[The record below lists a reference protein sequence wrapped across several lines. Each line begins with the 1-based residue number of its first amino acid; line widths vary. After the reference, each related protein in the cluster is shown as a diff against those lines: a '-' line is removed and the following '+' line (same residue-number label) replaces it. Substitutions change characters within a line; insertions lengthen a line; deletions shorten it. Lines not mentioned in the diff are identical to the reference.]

1 MRTSFLRTFVLAAV
15 MAGPVS
21 LAFARGPAENV
32 SPRRHPN
39 IAAAQQ
45 LALQA
50 LANLR
55 QQQASS
61 LAYFDV
67 FWVLAVVMVAL
78 AFVVVLMKRS
88 VAEKGARIGG
98 E

>member
-1 MRTSFLRTFVLAAV
+1 M
-15 MAGPVS
+15 
-21 LAFARGPAENV
+21 
-32 SPRRHPN
+32 
-39 IAAAQQ
+39 
-45 LALQA
+45 ALQA
-50 LANLR
+50 LDDLR

-67 FWVLAVVMVAL
+67 FWLASILALGLVMLVL
-78 AFVVVLMKRS
+78 LMKRS

>member
-1 MRTSFLRTFVLAAV
+1 
-15 MAGPVS
+15 
-21 LAFARGPAENV
+21 
-32 SPRRHPN
+32 
-39 IAAAQQ
+39 
-45 LALQA
+45 LQT

-55 QQQASS
+55 QQQASA

-78 AFVVVLMKRS
+78 VFVVLLMKRS
-88 VAEKGARIGG
+88 VAEKGARIGS

>member
-1 MRTSFLRTFVLAAV
+1 MTSSTASVLANRSILSTRLRIPSSIRLS
-15 MAGPVS
+15 GPFLQQTGDPV
-21 LAFARGPAENV
+21 
-32 SPRRHPN
+32 
-39 IAAAQQ
+39 AAQQ

-55 QQQASS
+55 EQQASA

-78 AFVVVLMKRS
+78 VFVVLLMKRS
-88 VAEKGARIGG
+88 VAEKGARIGS